1 VSLRSRLP
9 RLGDGRDR
17 NPADLPESGSS
28 GVHDELTPHT
38 ERKGEMSSFESSGFP
53 SPLPPEGAEPAAAEP
68 ITPLPPLQPF
78 DEMQP
83 PQPEALATPALEPPA
98 PLQPLN
104 GAPTE
109 QVQQPESLQFQG
121 VQPVEPLQPLQSL
134 EPLQPTMPPLPLLTG
149 AEPAAEAQAVAPA
162 VKSPEEIANLG
173 VPLGTLIFRAGLL
186 TEEQLEDALQEG
198 VRTGKRLGEVLV
210 ESGLL
215 GERDLGRLLADQKG
229 LRFVELGSISPDPA
243 AITLLTAE
251 TAHMFAA
258 LPIGFEEGIPLVAVA
273 DPSNELVTENLRR
286 ALGQDPRL
294 VVASRSDLHAAIDR
308 LHGTEVEAQVEHA
321 PVAEQAAPPEP
332 AVAPPPPAFEP
343 PALEPVAVEPLAI
356 EPVEAPSE
364 EAVWAPEPVAPE
376 PLAPA
381 APAPEALQP
390 EPVAVEPLVPVVEP
404 VEPTPALVE
413 AEVEPAQPESNGY
426 TTVTPAAPSPEPTPE
441 PVVEQTPVAQPVAE
455 QAPEPEPEPE
465 AAPVEL
471 QPAPAAPVL
480 APVVAEVVEQPTF
493 SRVEE
498 EQATPAQPAEQELPS
513 ALSYDVSLR
522 LSDGERVPIGS
533 FGEPEKAR
541 EYARDVVKHLAD
553 ESEGWPFFSGRFMRP
568 DTIASVDIVP
578 VGGPDRWL
586 GSSIRSNWAS
596 RLNR

>member
-1 VSLRSRLP
+1 
-9 RLGDGRDR
+9 
-17 NPADLPESGSS
+17 
-28 GVHDELTPHT
+28 
-38 ERKGEMSSFESSGFP
+38 
-53 SPLPPEGAEPAAAEP
+53 
-68 ITPLPPLQPF
+68 
-78 DEMQP
+78 
-83 PQPEALATPALEPPA
+83 
-98 PLQPLN
+98 
-104 GAPTE
+104 
-109 QVQQPESLQFQG
+109 
-121 VQPVEPLQPLQSL
+121 
-134 EPLQPTMPPLPLLTG
+134 
-149 AEPAAEAQAVAPA
+149 
-162 VKSPEEIANLG
+162 

-229 LRFVELGSISPDPA
+229 LRFVELASISPDPA
-243 AITLLTAE
+243 AIALLTAE
-251 TAHMFAA
+251 KAHMFAA

-308 LHGTEVEAQVEHA
+308 LHGTEAEAAVEQPA
-321 PVAEQAAPPEP
+321 VAEQAASPEP
-332 AVAPPPPAFEP
+332 AAAPEPVAVEP
-343 PALEPVAVEPLAI
+343 VALEPVAVEPLAV
-356 EPVEAPSE
+356 EPV
-364 EAVWAPEPVAPE
+364 V
-376 PLAPA
+376 PA
-381 APAPEALQP
+381 APEAPQP
-390 EPVAVEPLVPVVEP
+390 EPVASEPVVPAAPEAPQPEPVAIEPLVPVVEP
-404 VEPTPALVE
+404 VEPAPAPVE
-413 AEVEPAQPESNGY
+413 AEAEPAQPESHSY
-426 TTVTPAAPSPEPTPE
+426 TTVAPAAPPSEPAPE
-441 PVVEQTPVAQPVAE
+441 PVLEHTPVAEPVAQ
-455 QAPEPEPEPE
+455 QAPEPEPEPQ

-471 QPAPAAPVL
+471 QPVPAAPVL
-480 APVVAEVVEQPTF
+480 APVVAEVVEEPTF
-493 SRVEE
+493 DRIEE
-498 EQATPAQPAEQELPS
+498 ERAPAQPAAQELPS

-568 DTIASVDIVP
+568 DTIVSVDIVP
-578 VGGPDRWL
+578 VGEPDRWL

>member
-17 NPADLPESGSS
+17 TPADLPESGSS
-28 GVHDELTPHT
+28 GVPDELTPHT

-53 SPLPPEGAEPAAAEP
+53 SPLPPEGADPAVPEP
-68 ITPLPPLQPF
+68 ITPLAPLQPF

-83 PQPEALATPALEPPA
+83 LQPEAVATPPLEPPA

-104 GAPTE
+104 AAPTE

-121 VQPVEPLQPLQSL
+121 VQPGPLQPLQSL

-229 LRFVELGSISPDPA
+229 LRFVELGSMSPDRA
-243 AITLLTAE
+243 AIALLTAE
-251 TAHMFAA
+251 KAHMFAA
-258 LPIGFEEGIPLVAVA
+258 LPIGFEDGIPLVAVA

-308 LHGTEVEAQVEHA
+308 LHGTEAEAQVETA
-321 PVAEQAAPPEP
+321 PVAEPAAPAEP
-332 AVAPPPPAFEP
+332 AAAPQPPAVEP
-343 PALEPVAVEPLAI
+343 VALEPVALEPVAVEPL
-356 EPVEAPSE
+356 VG
-364 EAVWAPEPVAPE
+364 EPVA
-376 PLAPA
+376 LV
-381 APAPEALQP
+381 APEAPQP
-390 EPVAVEPLVPVVEP
+390 EPVAVEPLLPVVEP
-404 VEPTPALVE
+404 VESVPAPIEPAPTPVE
-413 AEVEPAQPESNGY
+413 AEAEPAQPESNGY
-426 TTVTPAAPSPEPTPE
+426 TTVAPAAVPSEPTPE
-441 PVVEQTPVAQPVAE
+441 PVVEQTPLAEPVAQ

-471 QPAPAAPVL
+471 QPVPVAPVL
-480 APVVAEVVEQPTF
+480 APVVAEVVEEPTF
-493 SRVEE
+493 SHVEE
-498 EQATPAQPAEQELPS
+498 EQAAPVQSAGQELPS

-568 DTIASVDIVP
+568 DTILSVDIVP
-578 VGGPDRWL
+578 VGEPDRWL

>member
-1 VSLRSRLP
+1 
-9 RLGDGRDR
+9 
-17 NPADLPESGSS
+17 
-28 GVHDELTPHT
+28 
-38 ERKGEMSSFESSGFP
+38 MSSVESSGFP
-53 SPLPPEGAEPAAAEP
+53 SPLPPEGLEPAAAEP

-83 PQPEALATPALEPPA
+83 LQPETAATPALEPLA

-149 AEPAAEAQAVAPA
+149 AEPAAEAQAVAPPA
-162 VKSPEEIANLG
+162 KSPEEIANLG

-229 LRFVELGSISPDPA
+229 LRFVELASISPDPA
-243 AITLLTAE
+243 AIALLTAE
-251 TAHMFAA
+251 KAHMFAA

-308 LHGTEVEAQVEHA
+308 LHGTESEAQVEEA
-321 PVAEQAAPPEP
+321 RAAEQLVPAEP
-332 AVAPPPPAFEP
+332 AVAPQPLAAEP
-343 PALEPVAVEPLAI
+343 VALEPVAVEPL
-356 EPVEAPSE
+356 V
-364 EAVWAPEPVAPE
+364 VEPVAPAAPE
-376 PLAPA
+376 PLQPEPVVSEPVVPA
-381 APAPEALQP
+381 APEAPQP
-390 EPVAVEPLVPVVEP
+390 EPVAVQPLVPAVEP
-404 VEPTPALVE
+404 APVE
-413 AEVEPAQPESNGY
+413 AQTEPAQPEPNGY
-426 TTVTPAAPSPEPTPE
+426 TTVAPATPPSEPTPE
-441 PVVEQTPVAQPVAE
+441 PVVEQTPVAEPVAQ
-455 QAPEPEPEPE
+455 QAPEPEPEPQ

-471 QPAPAAPVL
+471 QPAPTAPVL
-480 APVVAEVVEQPTF
+480 APVVAEVVEEPTF
-493 SRVEE
+493 NRVEE
-498 EQATPAQPAEQELPS
+498 EQASAQPAVQELPS

-533 FGEPEKAR
+533 FDEPEKAR

-568 DTIASVDIVP
+568 DTIVSVDIVP
-578 VGGPDRWL
+578 VGEPDRWL